1 MRISIIGTGYVG
13 LSTGIG
19 FAYKK
24 NTVTCVD
31 VDKEKVKKIKSGVSP
46 VYEPGLQEGL
56 KRFLGKSFDVT
67 LDLERAVK
75 ESEISFICVPTPSLP
90 DGKIDLGFLKQASK
104 DLGKVL
110 REKDYH
116 VVVVKSTVVPGTT
129 ENLVVPVLEKESGK
143 KAGKGF
149 GVCMNPEFLREGSA
163 LKDFLNPD
171 RVVIGEYDKRSG
183 DFLEKLYK
191 NFKTQILRTSIKSAE
206 LIKYASN
213 SFLAMKISFANE
225 IGNFCKKLGI
235 DVYEVMKGV
244 GMDFRIS
251 PKFLNAGIGF
261 GGSCFPKDVKAL
273 VYRIKEEGLK
283 PALLESVLKLNEEQ
297 PMKIIEILKKRI
309 RNLKG
314 KNICVLGVA
323 FKPDTDDIREAPS
336 IKIVKRL
343 LKEKANVIVYDP
355 KAMENFRRLFPRIEY
370 SDSARKALNGAD
382 ACLILT
388 EWNEFKNLNKKDFS
402 SMRRKIIIEGRKILN
417 IKEKEGVCW

>member
-283 PALLESVLKLNEEQ
+283 PVLLESVLKLNEEQ

-343 LKEKANVIVYDP
+343 LKEKANVRVYDP

>member
-283 PALLESVLKLNEEQ
+283 PVLLESVLKLNEEQ

-314 KNICVLGVA
+314 KNICVLGLA

-343 LKEKANVIVYDP
+343 LKEKANVRVYDP

>member
-24 NTVTCVD
+24 NRVTCVD

-191 NFKTQILRTSIKSAE
+191 NFKTKILRTSIKSAE

-283 PALLESVLKLNEEQ
+283 PVLLESVLKLNEEQ
-297 PMKIIEILKKRI
+297 PMKIIEILKKRV

-336 IKIVKRL
+336 IKIVKKL
-343 LKEKANVIVYDP
+343 LKEKANVRVYDP
-355 KAMENFRRLFPRIEY
+355 KAMENFRRIFPRIEY

>member
-24 NTVTCVD
+24 NRVTCVD

-191 NFKTQILRTSIKSAE
+191 NFKTQVLRTSIKSAE

-283 PALLESVLKLNEEQ
+283 PVLLESVLKLNEEQ
-297 PMKIIEILKKRI
+297 PMKIIEILKKRV

-336 IKIVKRL
+336 IKIVKKL
-343 LKEKANVIVYDP
+343 LKEKANVRVYDP
-355 KAMENFRRLFPRIEY
+355 KAMENFRRIFPRIEY